1 MFHYRVLLHYH
12 RKDGNESDH
21 QVWQWRDGEHGFDVL
36 FTEEDDFGAFVLLDY
51 PTYRSL
57 DWVYALVKSPDWT
70 KQSVD
75 YQISLLPPHLVT
87 EVWVIEG
94 DDCLYYSRQAAET
107 SPFYARSNPHAF
119 DMALDSQ
126 SFDRYWGYAG
136 TLGCEVEEKQTIF
149 KVWAPTAKSVE
160 LHLYST
166 AEHTASLQA
175 IYSLERGEEKSCNH
189 QENTIGVWSL
199 TIPEDL
205 LGHAYQ
211 YQLDFG
217 YKRELTR
224 DPYSRAT
231 SPDGKRT
238 AIVSETECRIEPLE
252 KARDSKAPWR
262 LDNPCQA
269 VIYEMHIRDL
279 TQSSTSGVTKA
290 LSGTFLGA
298 CEKGTTNSYGQK
310 TAFDYIQSLGVNVVQ
325 LQPVSDRHK
334 EYDKHGHV
342 LYNWGYD
349 PQNYNAL
356 ESSFSTNPSDPAQV
370 IRDFKTMVQA
380 YHEAGISVVL
390 DVVYNHIY
398 STLDS
403 PFQKTVPD
411 YYYRMN
417 PDGSFQNGTG
427 VGSETASEHEM
438 FRKYMIDS
446 LTYWV
451 KEYDVD
457 GFRFDLMGIHDV
469 DTMRAIRE
477 ALDELDPRILLYGEG
492 WDMGLGLAAE
502 EKAKKDNAYRLSGIG
517 FFNDNERDAIKGAEV
532 YGGLKAGFVSGEA
545 TEPIIAKSILGS
557 RELGTYLAPHQV
569 LNYVEAHDNYNL
581 HDLLATLHPNESKDR
596 LNKRIELATAMNLLL
611 QGMSFMEL
619 GQEFSRT
626 KLLAT
631 GAQGEVTQKDRERA
645 MNSYNAPDSVNQV
658 NWDLLELHKESIDFI
673 RQIISLKTKA
683 QAFSYQTYEDIYQ
696 QVYIHSAAAG
706 SGLIIFEIKAD
717 KHYLIVFNAS
727 GEGFAYEN
735 AGNLKVLVTNSSKE
749 NPNILDD
756 LSATVFEIC

>member
-1 MFHYRVLLHYH
+1 MFQYRVLLHYH
-12 RKDGNESDH
+12 RKTGQELDH
-21 QVWQWRDGEHGFDVL
+21 QVWQWMTGEHGQDVS
-36 FTEEDDFGAFVLLDY
+36 FEAADDFGARVLLNY
-51 PTYRSL
+51 TSNERL
-57 DWVYALVKSPDWT
+57 DWAYALIKSPDWAQ
-70 KQSVD
+70 KSVD
-75 YQISLLPPHLVT
+75 YQIHLLPAHLVT

-107 SPFYARSNPHAF
+107 SPFYMHSNPHAF

-126 SFDRYWGYAG
+126 AFDRYWGYDG
-136 TLGCEVEEKQTIF
+136 WLGCEIDNNQTTF
-149 KVWAPTAKSVE
+149 KVWAPTAKAVE
-160 LHLYST
+160 LYLYET
-166 AEHTASLQA
+166 AENKAPLKTV
-175 IYSLERGEEKSCNH
+175 YSLKRGQNYSLNH
-189 QENTIGVWSL
+189 QDNTIGVWSL
-199 TIPEDL
+199 TLPEDL
-205 LGHAYQ
+205 SGHAYQ

-217 YKRELTR
+217 HKMELTR
-224 DPYSRAT
+224 DPYSVAT

-238 AIVSETECRIEPLE
+238 AIVSRAECQLE
-252 KARDSKAPWR
+252 KQEDSTAPWR

-279 TQSSTSGVTKA
+279 TKSATSGVSPA
-290 LSGTFLGA
+290 LRGTFLGA
-298 CEKGTTNSYGQK
+298 CEKGTTNPRGQA
-310 TAFDYIQSLGVNVVQ
+310 TAFDYICSLGVNVVQ

-334 EYDKHGHV
+334 DYDEKGNV

-356 ESSFSTNPSDPAQV
+356 ESSFSSNPSDPAQV
-370 IRDFKTMVQA
+370 IRDFKTMVQR

-398 STLDS
+398 STFDS
-403 PFQKTVPD
+403 PFQMTVPD

-451 KEYDVD
+451 REFGID

-469 DTMRAIRE
+469 ATMRAIRE
-477 ALDELDPRILLYGEG
+477 ALDAIDPRILIYGEG

-502 EKAKKDNAYRLSGIG
+502 DKAKKDNAYHLAGIG
-517 FFNDNERDAIKGAEV
+517 FFNDDERDAIKGAEV

-545 TEPIIAKSILGS
+545 TEEIVAKSILAS
-557 RELGTYLAPHQV
+557 RELGSYQVPQQV

-581 HDLLATLHPNESKDR
+581 HDLLATLHGNEDKET
-596 LNKRIELATAMNLLL
+596 LTKRIELATAMNLLL

-626 KLLAT
+626 KLVAT
-631 GAQGEVTQKDRERA
+631 GLHGKLTPSDRERA
-645 MNSYNAPDSVNQV
+645 MNSYNAPDEVNQV
-658 NWDLLELHKESIDFI
+658 DWDLLNQHQASIDFI
-673 RQIISLKTKA
+673 KQVIALKTKER
-683 QAFSYQTYEDIYQ
+683 AFSYQTYEDIYNHVFVHTAQ
-696 QVYIHSAAAG
+696 AG
-706 SGLIIFEIKAD
+706 SGLIIFEIKD
-717 KHYLIVFNAS
+717 EKTYLIVFNAS
-727 GEGFAYEN
+727 GEDFIYEN
-735 AGNLKVLVTNSSKE
+735 AGNLKILITNSRNE
-749 NPNILDD
+749 EETILDN
-756 LSATVFEIC
+756 LSATVFEMN